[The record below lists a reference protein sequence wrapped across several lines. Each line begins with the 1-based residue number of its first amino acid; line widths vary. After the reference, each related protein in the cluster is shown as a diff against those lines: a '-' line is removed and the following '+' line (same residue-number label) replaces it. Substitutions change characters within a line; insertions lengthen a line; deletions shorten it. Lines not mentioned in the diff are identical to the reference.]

1 MLKEKLK
8 GVVVPLGTPLTRDER
23 VDEKGMRKLIRY
35 VLDGGVHGVFVLGA
49 MGGFSSLED
58 KEKSRAIEIVVD
70 EVNGKTPVIAGA
82 SDTSTKRVIR
92 NARLAQRKGADALAI
107 LPPYYGSLKQE
118 QITNFYTKI
127 AEEVDLPL
135 FIYNNPSTTHNP
147 VEPETVFELGKL
159 ENIVGIKDSSQ
170 NFFGYQKLVRHFR
183 NKKDFSILLGT
194 EFLITIGLILGA
206 DGVIAGLHNICPKI
220 AVDLYNAVMAKQY
233 ERAYELQE
241 KLVDLWWG
249 VFDGNTWGGF
259 EVALRFLGIC
269 NKVTA
274 EPFRSIENKKE
285 IEEIE
290 KIESI
295 LKKYL

>member
-1 MLKEKLK
+1 MLKGKLK
-8 GVVVPLGTPLTRDER
+8 GVVVPLGTPLTSDER
-23 VDEKGMRKLIRY
+23 VDEKGMRALVRHI
-35 VLDGGVHGVFVLGA
+35 LDRGAHGVFVLGT
-49 MGGFSSLED
+49 MGGFNFLED
-58 KEKSRAIEIVVD
+58 EEKSKAIEIVVD
-70 EVNGKTPVIAGA
+70 EVNGQAPVIAGA
-82 SDTSTKRVIR
+82 SDTSTKRVMR
-92 NARLAQRKGADALAI
+92 NARLAQRIGADALAI
-107 LPPYYGSLKQE
+107 LPPYYGSVKQE

-135 FIYNNPSTTHNP
+135 FIYNNPSSTHNP

-170 NFFGYQKLVRHFR
+170 NFLGYQKLVRHFR

-249 VFDGNTWGGF
+249 IFDGNIWGGF

-274 EPFRSIENKKE
+274 EPFRSIEDKK
-285 IEEIE
+285 EIE